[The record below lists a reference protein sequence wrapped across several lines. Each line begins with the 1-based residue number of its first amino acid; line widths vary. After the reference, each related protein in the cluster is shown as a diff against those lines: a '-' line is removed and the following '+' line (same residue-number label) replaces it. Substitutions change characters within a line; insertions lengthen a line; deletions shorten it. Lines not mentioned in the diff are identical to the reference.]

1 MTECRYT
8 KYADHLTP
16 LVKIAM
22 GNSCPR
28 CHKSLP
34 KCVIFIEPS
43 FLLIPIWLN
52 KHVSEKTSK
61 SVYL

>member
-22 GNSCPR
+22 GNSYSW

-52 KHVSEKTSK
+52 KR
-61 SVYL
+61 L

>member
-1 MTECRYT
+1 MTECRYI

-22 GNSCPR
+22 GNSGPR

-34 KCVIFIEPS
+34 KCVTFIETMKVS

-52 KHVSEKTSK
+52 KRVSEKNI
-61 SVYL
+61 